1 MLRRIRRLARNNEGA
16 VAPTVALSLVALIA
30 AGGIAFDYARLA
42 TLDTELQGAADQ
54 AALAAAGQLDG
65 ESGACARAAA
75 AAANLLSNETRTANE
90 TASRA
95 ITVNTASEST
105 CDATGSVQF
114 YQSYNQTDDSFGDAA
129 TSDANAK
136 VVLVRVN
143 PREAVYALTPIVGA
157 FRSGNIDAEAIAS
170 LGSSVC
176 RVPPVM
182 MCNPAEPDG
191 NKDLDFDFNPPVGAG
206 LRLVVDTPDAPGNF
220 GFLRIDEPGAGGVA
234 EQLGYDNPPIGCIA
248 ASGGVETEPGDM
260 QAVRAAFN
268 SRFDISQ
275 NGSKTCPGKD
285 GVCSPSANSR
295 KDLIRSSG
303 CGLASSASQPDW
315 QESAFP
321 YRGRTDQKPLS
332 TTYPMSGTRTYPDI
346 MGYPRDLC
354 HATSVAGN
362 CSSAN
367 GGLIGDAAWDIDAY
381 FQVNYGW
388 NHSDWMAK
396 TVDADGVPLAAT
408 AADVAGVSRYDVYK
422 WEMENPSKVP
432 STAKTQP
439 SKTGYNAYSTPVCR
453 APGVTPSSTVAD
465 RRRLSVA
472 VVNCEAQD
480 VGGHKKNVQVRKW
493 LDVFLVEPALARTDR
508 TTNGDIYVE
517 VIGVASSGA
526 NSTDNLPTRRD
537 VPYLL
542 R

>member
-1 MLRRIRRLARNNEGA
+1 MMRRNIWGFARNEEGA
-16 VAPTVALSLVALIA
+16 VAPTVALSIVALIA

-75 AAANLLSNETRTANE
+75 AAANLLSNQTLSANE
-90 TASRA
+90 VSSRA
-95 ITVNTASEST
+95 ITVSEEST
-105 CDATGSVQF
+105 CDATGSIQF
-114 YQSYNQTDDSFGDAA
+114 YQSYNQADDTFGPAA
-129 TSDANAK
+129 ASDAEAK

-170 LGSSVC
+170 LGSAVC

-191 NKDLDFDFNPPVGAG
+191 NKDLTFDFNPPVGAG
-206 LRLVVDTPDAPGNF
+206 LRLVVATPDAPGNF

-234 EQLGYDNPPIGCIA
+234 EQLGYDNPPIGCIN

-321 YRGRTDQKPLS
+321 YRGRTDQQPLS
-332 TTYPMSGTRTYPDI
+332 TTYPMDSSRTYPDI

-354 HATSVAGN
+354 HATSIAGS

-367 GGLIGDAAWDIDAY
+367 GGLVGTAAWDIDAY
-381 FQVNYGW
+381 FKVNYNW
-388 NHSDWMAK
+388 NRSDWMAK

-408 AADVAGVSRYDVYK
+408 NADVAGVSRYDVYK
-422 WEMENPSKVP
+422 WEMENPTKVP

-439 SKTGYNAYSTPVCR
+439 SKSGYNAYSTPVCR
-453 APGVTPSSTVAD
+453 APGVTPDSTKAD

-493 LDVFLVEPALARTDR
+493 LDVFLVEPALARPNR
-508 TTNGDIYVE
+508 ATNGDIYVE
-517 VIGVASSGA
+517 VIGVASTGA
-526 NSTDNLPTRRD
+526 NDAENLPTRRD